1 MQAEGPTPEIRA
13 SLDKMS
19 LWINGERIEFRTT
32 FTPVNIVTEFDIM
45 EMVTE
50 AGIHTKK
57 HHTAIEGERT
67 RETYRA
73 NISKN

>member
-1 MQAEGPTPEIRA
+1 MNPPEMTPEIRA

-32 FTPVNIVTEFDIM
+32 FTPVNLITEFDIQ
-45 EMVTE
+45 EMMLE
-50 AGIHTKK
+50 PGIHTKK
-57 HHTAIEGERT
+57 HHTAIEAERP